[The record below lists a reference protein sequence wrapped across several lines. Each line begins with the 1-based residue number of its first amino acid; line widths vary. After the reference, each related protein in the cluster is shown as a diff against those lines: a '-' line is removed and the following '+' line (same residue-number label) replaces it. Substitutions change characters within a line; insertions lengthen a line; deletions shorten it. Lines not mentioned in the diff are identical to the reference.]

1 MLTQQG
7 EMFLKRITDSK
18 RRVTYWME
26 WNDIQSEI
34 DSGKL
39 LNDNVNFVQELI
51 LTFDSLDRPL

>member
-1 MLTQQG
+1 
-7 EMFLKRITDSK
+7 
-18 RRVTYWME
+18 ME